1 MMDNYFCLSVVLIA
15 ADNVLCIPN
24 DFVTV
29 FIRVTEDAKIT
40 VFFAIEDNDKRVLSK
55 EGKSRGGKGTF
66 GQPGRNGRWPG
77 IVGGQET
84 GGG

>member
-15 ADNVLCIPN
+15 ADKVLCIPN

-40 VFFAIEDNDKRVLSK
+40 VFFAIGDNDKRV
-55 EGKSRGGKGTF
+55 
-66 GQPGRNGRWPG
+66 
-77 IVGGQET
+77 
-84 GGG
+84 